1 MKRNFFQL
9 QKMSL
14 KIIKAGFL
22 DTIQDEGRFGFQS
35 SGINPG
41 GVMDRFS
48 AQLANCL
55 LGKPINSPVIEIHF
69 PSSTFLFG
77 EASIICITGADF
89 YPVIDGAA
97 IQLNQPVI
105 VNKNAVLEFKKLKTG
120 TCCYLSVFQEFSLKK
135 WLNSYSTNLKA
146 QAGGYD
152 GRALRREDVLHYLKN
167 EAINNYLQGKNFL
180 RLPYKAEPF
189 AETETERIELIP
201 GNEWNWLTEKSQ
213 QVFQSKSFKV
223 SAVADRMGY
232 RLRGST
238 LKVKEQKQLVS
249 SAVSF
254 GTLQLL
260 PNGQLIVLM
269 ADHQTTGGYPR
280 IGHVISAHL
289 PALAQMKPND
299 ALTFK
304 VVNMETAEQKLLK
317 QHQYLLS
324 VQYASAFKIEKILQ

>member
-1 MKRNFFQL
+1 
-9 QKMSL
+9 MSL
-14 KIIKAGFL
+14 TIIKAGVL

-55 LGKPINSPVIEIHF
+55 LGKQINSPVVEIHF
-69 PSSTFLFG
+69 PASTFLFS
-77 EASIICITGADF
+77 EATIICITGADF
-89 YPVIDGAA
+89 YPVIDNAA
-97 IQLNQPVI
+97 IQLNQPVM
-105 VNKNAVLEFKKLKTG
+105 VNKNTVLEFKKVKTG
-120 TCCYLSVFQEFSLKK
+120 TRCYLSVLQEFSLKK

-152 GRALRREDVLHYLKN
+152 GRALRREDVLQYGRN
-167 EAINNYLQGKNFL
+167 EATDKYLQGKNFL
-180 RLPYKAEPF
+180 MLPYKAEPF
-189 AETETERIELIP
+189 TETVTEHIELIP

-232 RLRGST
+232 RLHGSP

-289 PALAQMKPND
+289 PVLAQMKPND
-299 ALTFK
+299 ALTFRM
-304 VVNMETAEQKLLK
+304 VDMETAEQKLLK

-324 VQYASAFKIEKILQ
+324 VHYASAFKIEKILQ

>member
-1 MKRNFFQL
+1 MKQNFFQL

-14 KIIKAGFL
+14 KIIKPGIS

-55 LGKPINSPVIEIHF
+55 LGKEINAPVIEIHF
-69 PSSTFLFG
+69 PASILLFE
-77 EASIICITGADF
+77 EATIICITGADF
-89 YPVIDGAA
+89 YPVIDNAA
-97 IQLNQPVI
+97 IHLNQPVI
-105 VNKNAVLEFKKLKTG
+105 VNKNAFLEFKKLKTG
-120 TCCYLSVFQEFSLKK
+120 TRCYLAVLQEFSLKK

-152 GRALRREDVLHYLKN
+152 GRALRREDVLHYFKN
-167 EAINNYLQGKNFL
+167 EAINKYLQGKSFVV
-180 RLPYKAEPF
+180 LPYKAEPF
-189 AETETERIELIP
+189 TKTVTERIELIP

-213 QVFQSKSFKV
+213 QVFQSKSFKI

-232 RLRGST
+232 RLTGNP
-238 LKVKEQKQLVS
+238 LKIKEQKQLVS

-280 IGHVISAHL
+280 LGHVISAHL

-299 ALTFK
+299 AFTFRIVDIK
-304 VVNMETAEQKLLK
+304 TAEQKLLK